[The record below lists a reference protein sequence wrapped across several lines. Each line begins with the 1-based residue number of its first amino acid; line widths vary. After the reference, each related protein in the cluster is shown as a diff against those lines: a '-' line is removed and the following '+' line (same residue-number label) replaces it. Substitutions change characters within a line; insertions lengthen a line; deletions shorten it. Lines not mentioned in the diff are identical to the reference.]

1 MLGCSN
7 AQLVKCSNIQMLTC
21 TLLFACSNVH
31 HNCLSGCGG
40 NIVILQQGSVV
51 GKKGGEVWK
60 CFSQKVFRGLYER
73 GWQPNKHQAKG
84 TSSTAKAWPDQINM
98 GSLYVP
104 ILDGL
109 LSSRFT
115 IICSTEMIY
124 FSNTLLVSQSSFGH
138 QIRTFLQQLTQ
149 NHLMITLTV
158 QEVNSSKQAKHEK
171 ATPSSIF
178 IEMHSRHHTY
188 LDS

>member
-1 MLGCSN
+1 MFKFAQMLKKLNVQMLKYINVQMLGCSN

-51 GKKGGEVWK
+51 GKEAGEVWK
-60 CFSQKVFRGLYER
+60 CFSQKVFRGLYEG
-73 GWQPNKHQAKG
+73 GWQHSKHQAKG
-84 TSSTAKAWPDQINM
+84 ALLLARHDQINM

-109 LSSRFT
+109 LSSSFT
-115 IICSTEMIY
+115 LICSTGMIY
-124 FSNTLLVSQSSFGH
+124 ILSTLLVSQSS
-138 QIRTFLQQLTQ
+138 
-149 NHLMITLTV
+149 
-158 QEVNSSKQAKHEK
+158 
-171 ATPSSIF
+171 
-178 IEMHSRHHTY
+178 
-188 LDS
+188 